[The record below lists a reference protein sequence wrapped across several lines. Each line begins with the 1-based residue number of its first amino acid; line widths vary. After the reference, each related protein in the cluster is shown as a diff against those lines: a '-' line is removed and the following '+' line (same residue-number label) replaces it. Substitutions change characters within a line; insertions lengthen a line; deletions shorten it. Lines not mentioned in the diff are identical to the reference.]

1 MIRAE
6 SKPLLIWS
14 VDGEHECLDRVRPK
28 DAVWR
33 PENGVIVDRG
43 GVGVGG
49 DGGGH
54 GLVSNGH
61 GHDRDDDVNDVD
73 DVMGWHG
80 GESVK
85 NIDCSI
91 HLLVLRFYFASYNQP
106 KASVR
111 ANVLVELED
120 MWMVD
125 YGMVDFVLCLVLNS
139 KLLWQQVY
147 LSILAAVGLCF

>member
-1 MIRAE
+1 MIRAV

-14 VDGEHECLDRVRPK
+14 VDGEHECLDRVRSRV
-28 DAVWR
+28 AVSR
-33 PENGVIVDRG
+33 RESGVIVDRG

-49 DGGGH
+49 GGGVH

-61 GHDRDDDVNDVD
+61 GHDRDGDDDGDVWY
-73 DVMGWHG
+73 V

-91 HLLVLRFYFASYNQP
+91 HLLVLGFYFASYNQP

-125 YGMVDFVLCLVLNS
+125 CGMVDFVLCLVLNS